1 MATNKKELKQKTF
14 LTYEELKAVIAKFQE
29 EADEFYGKQNKAA
42 GVRLRKGLQEIKAA
56 VQACRDDVSAKTKLI
71 PKNPKKIKSVK

>member
-1 MATNKKELKQKTF
+1 MEANKKVDAKKF

-56 VQACRDDVSAKTKLI
+56 AQAVRDDISAKTKLI
-71 PKNPKKIKSVK
+71 PKNPKKVKTVK

>member
-1 MATNKKELKQKTF
+1 MEMNK
-14 LTYEELKAVIAKFQE
+14 YEELKAIIAKFQE

-56 VQACRDDVSAKTKLI
+56 AQAVRDDVSGKTKLI

>member
-1 MATNKKELKQKTF
+1 MGTNKKELKQKVF
-14 LTYEELKAVIAKFQE
+14 LTYEELKAVIAKYQE

-56 VQACRDDVSAKTKLI
+56 VQAVRDDVSAKTKLI
-71 PKNPKKIKSVK
+71 PKNPKKVKSVK